1 MNQINQI
8 NKTNQFDHP
17 AGNCFRGRLE
27 RLRRQERC
35 EYFRRLRGD
44 FGQKSL
50 HFDVGEDDVRL
61 TLKGFV
67 VAPFK
72 STPLREK
79 ILDVRGSLLSLHK
92 ALILAEQV
100 TYERINGRVEST
112 SELLH
117 LVLNDPWFTW
127 LHPLSQLVVRIDELL
142 DDKSELS
149 LVEVEHF
156 LIEARSLIRP
166 SEEGDGFERSYY
178 EALQREPDVIF
189 AHVEV
194 KRLLTKVAA

>member
-1 MNQINQI
+1 M
-8 NKTNQFDHP
+8 
-17 AGNCFRGRLE
+17 R
-27 RLRRQERC
+27 
-35 EYFRRLRGD
+35 
-44 FGQKSL
+44 S
-50 HFDVGEDDVRL
+50 
-61 TLKGFV
+61 
-67 VAPFK
+67 
-72 STPLREK
+72 
-79 ILDVRGSLLSLHK
+79 SLLSLHK

-112 SELLH
+112 GQLLQ

-127 LHPLSQLVVRIDELL
+127 LHPVSQLVVRIDDLL
-142 DDKSELS
+142 EEGSELS

-178 EALQREPDVIF
+178 EALQRDPDVIF

-194 KRLLTKVAA
+194 KKLLSKIAA

>member
-1 MNQINQI
+1 MA
-8 NKTNQFDHP
+8 TVS
-17 AGNCFRGRLE
+17 
-27 RLRRQERC
+27 
-35 EYFRRLRGD
+35 
-44 FGQKSL
+44 QKNSA
-50 HFDVGEDDVRL
+50 R
-61 TLKGFV
+61 
-67 VAPFK
+67 K
-72 STPLREK
+72 SSPLRK
-79 ILDVRGSLLSLHK
+79 QILDVRSSLLSLHK

-112 SELLH
+112 SQLLQ

-142 DDKSELS
+142 EEGEELTT
-149 LVEVEHF
+149 VEVEHF
-156 LIEARSLIRP
+156 LADVRALIRP

-194 KRLLTKVAA
+194 KKLVTKAAV